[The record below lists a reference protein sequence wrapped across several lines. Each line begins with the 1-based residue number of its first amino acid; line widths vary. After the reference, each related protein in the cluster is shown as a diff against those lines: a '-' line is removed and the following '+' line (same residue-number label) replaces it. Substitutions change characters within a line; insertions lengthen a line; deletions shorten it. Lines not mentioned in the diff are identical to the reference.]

1 MNAASRTTIALKEY
15 LKPRSLLMLAL
26 GFSSGLPFLLTGNT
40 FGYWLRDEGTTLT
53 AIGFLSWVGIV
64 YSLKFLWAPVV
75 DRVRAPLFG
84 RLGHRRGWMVLSQV
98 AVAAGLVGMAVI
110 GTQHGLI
117 AAAMLALLVAFA
129 SATQDIAVDA
139 LRIETAHSPED
150 LGLLSAQFQLG
161 YRVALIAADAL
172 ILITASGLGWP
183 LSYTLFGALMGIGLI
198 ATLLVPEP
206 ARADA
211 ALDRKPSMASARGF
225 ADAVIGPFSEFFRT
239 HGVMAVGMLLAI
251 SLYRLPDFVM
261 GPMANPFY
269 HDIGLTKEVVG
280 TVRGSAGL
288 IASFAGVAAGGFW
301 VLRFGLLRALI
312 MGGILQAVAIACYA
326 FLAQP
331 TVDISL
337 FASIMAADNFAISFA
352 GVALVSYL
360 SSLTSLGYT
369 ATQYALLTSCY
380 AWIGK
385 VSKGFSGQ
393 IVDTLSATYG
403 HLEAYAMFFVAAG
416 LIGIPAIVLFAWI
429 DARLRRRLPPPSTF
443 E

>member
-1 MNAASRTTIALKEY
+1 LNAAKRTAQAFKAY
-15 LKPRSLLMLAL
+15 LEPRSLLMLAL

-40 FGYWLRDEGTTLT
+40 FGFWLRDEGTTLT

-64 YSLKFLWAPVV
+64 YSLKFLWAPIV

-84 RLGHRRGWMVLSQV
+84 RLGHRRGWMALAQIVV
-98 AVAAGLVGMAVI
+98 GCGLIGMAVT

-117 AAAMLALLVAFA
+117 AAGVLALVVAFA

-139 LRIETAHSPED
+139 LRIETARNEEE

-172 ILITASGLGWP
+172 ILIVAAGLGWP
-183 LSYTLFGALMGIGLI
+183 VSYTLFGLLMAIGFA
-198 ATLLVPEP
+198 ATLLAPEP
-206 ARADA
+206 VRGDA
-211 ALDRKPSMASARGF
+211 AIEKKPPLWKGRGF
-225 ADAVIGPFSEFFRT
+225 SDAVVGPFAEFFRV
-239 HGVMAVGMLLAI
+239 HGTMAILMLIAI
-251 SLYRLPDFVM
+251 ALYRLPDFVM

-269 HDIGLTKEVVG
+269 HDIGLSKEMVG
-280 TVRGSAGL
+280 AVRGSMGL
-288 IASFAGVAAGGFW
+288 IASFAGIAAGGFF

-312 MGGILQAVAIACYA
+312 VGGVLQALAIGFYA
-326 FLAQP
+326 TLAKEN
-331 TVDISL
+331 VNLEL
-337 FASIMAADNFAISFA
+337 FAAVMAGDNFSISFA

-385 VSKGFSGQ
+385 ISKGFSGQ
-393 IVDTLSATYG
+393 IVD
-403 HLEAYAMFFVAAG
+403 HLAQSHGQLGAYAVFFLGAG
-416 LIGIPAIVLFAWI
+416 IAGIPAILLFAWMG
-429 DARLRRRLPPPSTF
+429 RHERRLPPPPAF
-443 E
+443 G